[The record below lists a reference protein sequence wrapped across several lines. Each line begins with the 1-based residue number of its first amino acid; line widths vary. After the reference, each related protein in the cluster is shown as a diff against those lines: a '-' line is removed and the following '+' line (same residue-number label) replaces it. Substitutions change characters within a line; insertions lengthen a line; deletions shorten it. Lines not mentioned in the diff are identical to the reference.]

1 MLKLHNCLLILKAI
15 QQTVDINV
23 RVAQLT
29 VNTVGSIANKKVDIN
44 AAQLIVNI
52 TGCTEQLTA
61 DVN

>member
-1 MLKLHNCLLILKAI
+1 MLKWHNCLLILKAI
-15 QQTVDINV
+15 QQTVDIDV